1 MTTKPVF
8 VVFDG
13 KAFVPEDPSDIP
25 VGAKGAFDV
34 EIDDVP
40 TPTRKGQRIADALA
54 GRLTHDQAEEMLA
67 AINDQFGRVDPM
79 PHGPDE

>member
-13 KAFVPEDPSDIP
+13 KAFVPEDASDIP

-34 EIDDVP
+34 EIDDEP
-40 TPTRKGQRIADALA
+40 TSPRKGERIANALA
-54 GRLTHDQAEEMLA
+54 GRLTHDQADEMLA
-67 AINDQFGRVDPM
+67 AIDDRFGRVDP
-79 PHGPDE
+79 PPRDPGE